1 MTSQSSKTALTVLQ
15 WTLGVVILI
24 ESILFLLPSAAHAFA
39 RTHMPDAVRFGL
51 GVAEIIGC
59 VFMLY
64 PRTAVRGAWLLMVV
78 FALAIVIHLLH
89 GMYNVGNLA
98 IYAAAAW
105 AVATAKE
112 S

>member
-1 MTSQSSKTALTVLQ
+1 MTSQHSRTAVTVLQ

-39 RTHMPDAVRFGL
+39 QTHMPNAMRFGL
-51 GVAEIIGC
+51 GLAEAAGC
-59 VFMLY
+59 VLMLY

-89 GMYNVGNLA
+89 GMYNVGDLA
-98 IYAAAAW
+98 IYMAAAW
-105 AVATAKE
+105 TVASCKG
-112 S
+112 

>member
-1 MTSQSSKTALTVLQ
+1 MASQNSKTVVTVLQ

-24 ESILFLLPSAAHAFA
+24 ESILFLLPSAAHAFTQ
-39 RTHMPDAVRFGL
+39 THMPSAVRFGL
-51 GVAEIIGC
+51 GIAEAAGC

-64 PRTAVRGAWLLMVV
+64 PRTAMRGAWLLMFV

-105 AVATAKE
+105 VVACSKG
-112 S
+112 